1 MAKRSSIGI
10 VGPCGSGKTTLISSL
25 NFYNINSKHIVQ
37 EHSYVKDM
45 WRRLTNPDI
54 LIYLDVN
61 YEKTIQRKNLDWS
74 RAEFETQIQRLQHAK
89 THANLIID
97 TTNLTE
103 KEVLEAVLNFLVSTS
118 IIETVTLH

>member
-10 VGPCGSGKTTLISSL
+10 VGPCGAGKTTLIASL

-54 LIYLDVN
+54 LIYLNVN
-61 YEKTIQRKNLDWS
+61 YEKTILRKNLDWS
-74 RAEFETQIQRLQHAK
+74 RAEYETQIQRLEHAK
-89 THANLIID
+89 KHANLIID

-103 KEVLEAVLNFLVSTS
+103 KEVLETVLNFLVSTS

>member
-10 VGPCGSGKTTLISSL
+10 VGPCGAGKTTLISSL

-45 WRRLTNPDI
+45 WRRLANPDI